1 MFMTRDSLK
10 TDSKLIVTAHLLL
23 VVWRL
28 SEETTAPPGSVR
40 GEDLG
45 DRPGD
50 DVLLELLDEPRLREI
65 VQQLTEVVDRF
76 GVKML

>member
-10 TDSKLIVTAHLLL
+10 TDSKLIVTAHLLR

-28 SEETTAPPGSVR
+28 SIATAPPGSIR
-40 GEDLG
+40 GENLG

-50 DVLLELLDEPRLREI
+50 DVLLKLLNEPCLREE
-65 VQQLTEVVDRF
+65 VQQHVEVVDRF
-76 GVKML
+76 GVKLL